1 MRRLPRRAAGGV
13 MPRERRAPDQNHNDL
28 KERELN
34 VLHDR
39 IALHTWTLDTTP
51 LADAL
56 RIARE
61 AGYNGVELR
70 HIDFMRGKK
79 AGMSEAAM
87 EKLVRD
93 AKLKV
98 AVIGTESGVLFET
111 GDELKRLLDSLRYI
125 CAKCK
130 ALGCDVIMVSPGQNA
145 PGGMALAKINLK
157 TCAQICAEHGIQLA
171 LEFNSRH
178 PVIRTLENGMELV
191 DAVNMK
197 NCGLLLDTYH
207 LHCSGGTAASFQN
220 VPVERIVT
228 FQFSDAPPGPPS
240 DTRQPVDR
248 LPPGKGV
255 APFVEIFRNLM
266 ALGYQGYM
274 SYEAPNPAQ
283 WSRAPEVVAHEG
295 ITLVRELLAK
305 AEQARGQG

>member
-1 MRRLPRRAAGGV
+1 MNIL
-13 MPRERRAPDQNHNDL
+13 HN
-28 KERELN
+28 
-34 VLHDR
+34 R

-70 HIDFMRGKK
+70 HVDFMRCRK
-79 AGMSEAAM
+79 AGMSEEAM
-87 EKLVRD
+87 VKLVRD
-93 AKLKV
+93 ANIKV

-125 CAKCK
+125 CAKCT
-130 ALGCDVIMVSPGQNA
+130 ALDCDVIMVSPGQNA
-145 PGGMALAKINLK
+145 PGGMTLAKANLK
-157 TCAQICAEHGIQLA
+157 TCAEICAEHGIKLA

-178 PVIRTLENGMELV
+178 PVIRTLENGMELIN
-191 DAVNMK
+191 AVNMK

-207 LHCSGGTAASFQN
+207 LHCSGGNAATFKN
-220 VPVERIVT
+220 VPVDQIIT

-255 APFVEIFRNLM
+255 APFVEIFKNLM
-266 ALGYQGYM
+266 AMGYQGHM

-283 WSRAPEVVAHEG
+283 WSRAPDVVAREG
-295 ITLVRELLAK
+295 VTLVRELLAK
-305 AEQARGQG
+305 AENAAG

>member
-1 MRRLPRRAAGGV
+1 MNIL
-13 MPRERRAPDQNHNDL
+13 HN
-28 KERELN
+28 
-34 VLHDR
+34 R

-70 HIDFMRGKK
+70 HVDFMRGRK

-93 AKLKV
+93 AGIKV

-111 GDELKRLLDSLRYI
+111 GDELKRLLESLRYI
-125 CAKCK
+125 CQKCK
-130 ALGCDVIMVSPGQNA
+130 ALDCGEIMVSPGQNA
-145 PGGMALAKINLK
+145 PGGMDLAKANLK
-157 TCAQICAEHGIQLA
+157 TCAEITAEHGIKLA

-191 DAVNMK
+191 NAVNMK

-207 LHCSGGTAASFQN
+207 LHCSGGNAQSFRN
-220 VPVERIVT
+220 VPVEQIIT

-240 DTRQPVDR
+240 AGRQPVDR
-248 LPPGKGV
+248 LPPGKGA

-266 ALGYQGYM
+266 AMGYQGYM

-283 WSRAPEVVAHEG
+283 WNRAPDVVAREG
-295 ITLVRELLAK
+295 IMLVRELLAK
-305 AEQARGQG
+305 AERDAA

>member
-1 MRRLPRRAAGGV
+1 MNTL
-13 MPRERRAPDQNHNDL
+13 HN
-28 KERELN
+28 
-34 VLHDR
+34 R

-56 RIARE
+56 RIARA

-70 HIDFMRGKK
+70 HVDFMRGKK
-79 AGMSEAAM
+79 AGMSEEAM
-87 EKLVRD
+87 VKLVRD
-93 AKLKV
+93 AGIAV

-111 GDELKRLLDSLRYI
+111 GDEFKRLLDSLRYVSEK
-125 CAKCK
+125 AL
-130 ALGCDVIMVSPGQNA
+130 ALGCEVIMVSPGQNA
-145 PGGMALAKINLK
+145 PGGMPLAKQNLK
-157 TCAQICAEHGIQLA
+157 TCAQVCAEYGLKIA

-178 PVIRTLENGMELV
+178 PLIRTLENGMEII
-191 DAVNMK
+191 DAVNLK

-207 LHCSGGTAASFQN
+207 LHCSGGNAATFKH
-220 VPVERIVT
+220 VPVEQIFT

-255 APFVEIFRNLM
+255 APFVDIFKNLM
-266 ALGYQGYM
+266 AMGYQGYM

-283 WSRAPEVVAHEG
+283 WNRPADEVAREG
-295 ITLVRELLAK
+295 AQLVRALLAR
-305 AEQARGQG
+305 AEQGR

>member
-1 MRRLPRRAAGGV
+1 MTILR
-13 MPRERRAPDQNHNDL
+13 N
-28 KERELN
+28 
-34 VLHDR
+34 R

-61 AGYNGVELR
+61 AGYNAVELR
-70 HIDFMRGKK
+70 HVDFMRGRK
-79 AGMSEAAM
+79 AGMNEDAM
-87 EKLVRD
+87 VKLVRD

-111 GDELKRLLDSLRYI
+111 GDSLKRLLDSLRYV
-125 CAKCK
+125 CDKAK
-130 ALGCDVIMVSPGQNA
+130 ALDCDVIMVSPGQNA
-145 PGGMALAKINLK
+145 PGGMDLAKQNLK
-157 TCAQICAEHGIQLA
+157 TCAEITAEYGIKLA

-191 DAVNMK
+191 NAVNMK

-207 LHCSGGTAASFQN
+207 LHCSGGNAATFRN
-220 VPVERIVT
+220 VPVEQIIT

-240 DTRQPVDR
+240 DTRMPVDR

-255 APFVEIFRNLM
+255 APFVDIFRTLIAMN
-266 ALGYQGYM
+266 YQGYM

-283 WSRAPEVVAHEG
+283 WNRPADVVAREG
-295 ITLVRELLAK
+295 VELVRALLAR
-305 AEQARGQG
+305 AAGEAHA

>member
-1 MRRLPRRAAGGV
+1 M
-13 MPRERRAPDQNHNDL
+13 NI
-28 KERELN
+28 
-34 VLHDR
+34 LHDH

-70 HIDFMRGKK
+70 HVDFMRGRK
-79 AGMSEAAM
+79 AGMSEEAM
-87 EKLVRD
+87 LKLVRD
-93 AKLKV
+93 ATIKV
-98 AVIGTESGVLFET
+98 AVIGTESGVLFES
-111 GDELKRLLDSLRYI
+111 GDELKRLLGSLRYVSEK
-125 CAKCK
+125 AV

-145 PGGMALAKINLK
+145 PGGIELAKKNLK
-157 TCAQICAEHGIQLA
+157 TCAEITAEYGIKLA

-178 PVIRTLENGMELV
+178 PVIRTLESGMALI

-207 LHCSGGTAASFQN
+207 LHCSGGNAASFKD
-220 VPVERIVT
+220 VPVEKIIT

-240 DTRQPVDR
+240 ETRLPVDR

-255 APFVEIFRNLM
+255 APFIDIFKTLM
-266 ALGYQGYM
+266 ALNYQGYM

-283 WSRAPEVVAHEG
+283 WNRPPDVVAREG
-295 ITLVRELLAK
+295 LELVRALLAQ
-305 AEQARGQG
+305 AEHTR